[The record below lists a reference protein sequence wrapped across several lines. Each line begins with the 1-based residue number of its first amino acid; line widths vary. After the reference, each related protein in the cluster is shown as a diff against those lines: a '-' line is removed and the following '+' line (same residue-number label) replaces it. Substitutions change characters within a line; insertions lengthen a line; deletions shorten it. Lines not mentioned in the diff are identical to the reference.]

1 MDTEATARGRTHL
14 FDSVPFTTTV
24 DDVLQAMKV
33 RKIPPSLTKLATELL
48 ARSLEVARPKALA
61 REAYVDS
68 RSDGAVIIDG
78 HVFTSRVLRQN
89 LDVVE
94 RVFPF
99 VATCGVELDS
109 IEVDASDLMASY
121 CMDTIRMLALNTARR
136 QLEQQLK
143 TVYSTGQMSR
153 MAPGS
158 LQDWPLQEQR
168 PLFELLGDV
177 EGQIGVKLT
186 ERMLMVPIKSVSGI
200 YFPTEVR
207 FESCLLCQR
216 ANCPGRRAPYDAAAA
231 ARYGM

>member
-1 MDTEATARGRTHL
+1 MDAEATGRRSIHL
-14 FDSVPFTTTV
+14 FGSIPFNTTV
-24 DDVLQAMKV
+24 EDVLQAMKV
-33 RKIPPSLTKLATELL
+33 RKVSASLTRLATELV
-48 ARSLEVARPKALA
+48 ARSLEAARPKALA

-68 RSDGAVIIDG
+68 RSDSAVTIDG

-89 LDVVE
+89 LDGVE

-99 VATCGVELDS
+99 VATCGVELDAV
-109 IEVDASDLMASY
+109 EVDPSDLMASY

-136 QLEQQLK
+136 KLEQHLS
-143 TVYSTGQMSR
+143 TVYSTGQLSR

-168 PLFELLGDV
+168 PLFALLGNV
-177 EGQIGVKLT
+177 EAQIGVKLT

-216 ANCPGRRAPYDAAAA
+216 ANCPGRRAPYDATAA
-231 ARYGM
+231 ARFGV